1 MTLGQAK
8 GKKRKISGKS
18 KDSSKKRN
26 TLKYTKCSNLK
37 DKTHALSEMESD
49 EETDTSQMN
58 ASQMNESR
66 LNMDSANQGATKH
79 SDMPSSGEISEIT
92 GDRDETQST
101 METLPY
107 RDTIGQGEEFGPG
120 DFMNLIADN
129 WDMMISRLKQSSF
142 WQEQE
147 NAMNRFDKEIETLQK
162 ENAALRQRLTITEGR
177 LTRTEKKLVEANDKI
192 IDLTARS
199 MRENLVFKN
208 VEEKNGEQEKDIR
221 DKLTSIFK
229 ERLKL
234 TGEDLKSVEIER
246 AHRVGK
252 PGKPGEKR
260 SRNIVAKLS
269 SRGKSIVMANIRNLS
284 RNGNDD
290 IRIQEQFPPE
300 VQTRRNKLWPHFLE
314 AKRAQ
319 KNAKF
324 SVDKLIV
331 ENKVVNP
338 PEDKVRDINLDVTGR
353 SMDMKPK
360 STAVVTT
367 ERSHFQGHIVPIQH
381 TDDVIPAIQ
390 SLCQDQRVAG
400 STHIM
405 YAYRVGNDH
414 YNLSNWED
422 DGEFGAGRVILNAL
436 DDRQCYNHLVVVT
449 RWYGGQHLGP
459 SRFDHIKKMAHQ
471 AISSV
476 M

>member
-1 MTLGQAK
+1 
-8 GKKRKISGKS
+8 
-18 KDSSKKRN
+18 
-26 TLKYTKCSNLK
+26 
-37 DKTHALSEMESD
+37 
-49 EETDTSQMN
+49 
-58 ASQMNESR
+58 
-66 LNMDSANQGATKH
+66 
-79 SDMPSSGEISEIT
+79 
-92 GDRDETQST
+92 
-101 METLPY
+101 
-107 RDTIGQGEEFGPG
+107 
-120 DFMNLIADN
+120 
-129 WDMMISRLKQSSF
+129 
-142 WQEQE
+142 
-147 NAMNRFDKEIETLQK
+147 
-162 ENAALRQRLTITEGR
+162 
-177 LTRTEKKLVEANDKI
+177 
-192 IDLTARS
+192 
-199 MRENLVFKN
+199 MRENLIFKN
-208 VEEKNGEQEKDIR
+208 VEEKKDEREKDIR

-234 TGEDLKSVEIER
+234 TDEDLKSVEIER

-252 PGKPGEKR
+252 PGKQGEKR

-314 AKRAQ
+314 AKSAQ

-367 ERSHFQGHIVPIQH
+367 ERSHFQGHIVPIQN

-405 YAYRVGNDH
+405 YAYRVGNDR

-422 DGEFGAGRVILNAL
+422 DGEFGAGRVILNAF